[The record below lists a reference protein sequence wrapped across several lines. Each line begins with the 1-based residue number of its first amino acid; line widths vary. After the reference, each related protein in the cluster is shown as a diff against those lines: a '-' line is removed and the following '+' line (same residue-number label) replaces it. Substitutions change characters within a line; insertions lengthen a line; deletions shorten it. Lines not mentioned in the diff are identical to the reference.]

1 MHWKLAKKYKD
12 KIPEEEL
19 LLASSQAAIKGIYEF
34 LDKLAHEW
42 IQLKHIFTVAV
53 FAKKKKDVFGA
64 KQDLPKT

>member
-12 KIPEEEL
+12 KIPEEL
-19 LLASSQAAIKGIYEF
+19 LVASFQAAIKGIYEF
-34 LDKLAHEW
+34 LDKHAHEW

-53 FAKKKKDVFGA
+53 FAKKKDVFGA